1 MEGAATQAET
11 RSASEICLRVK
22 LLIFKPPMIRISDP
36 ILSVRIE
43 HPEGSNIPPVACHN
57 SGGFRPAAGQLDD
70 KTVIQMNEDHWR
82 ASD

>member
-1 MEGAATQAET
+1 MSAATQADDRLEPQAVT
-11 RSASEICLRVK
+11 AVARQAE
-22 LLIFKPPMIRISDP
+22 PPMIRISDP

-43 HPEGSNIPPVACHN
+43 HPAGSNIPPVACHN
-57 SGGFRPAAGQLDD
+57 SGGFHPPAGRLDD